1 MNGTTQMAILNRM
14 AKLEAKFEKFMR
26 QFETSAGAASS
37 EFITGTPEPR
47 KFKPIDSIERLDE
60 FESKLNDPE
69 YENEIVSSV
78 LWQHQSAPGSQ
89 TINHRSLFL
98 CFSSRV

>member
-1 MNGTTQMAILNRM
+1 M

-26 QFETSAGAASS
+26 HFETSEGAAAS

-47 KFKPIDSIERLDE
+47 TFKPIDSIERLDE

-69 YENEIVSSV
+69 YENQIVSTTAAS
-78 LWQHQSAPGSQ
+78 SGPDPK
-89 TINHRSLFL
+89 SLTFY
-98 CFSSRV
+98 F